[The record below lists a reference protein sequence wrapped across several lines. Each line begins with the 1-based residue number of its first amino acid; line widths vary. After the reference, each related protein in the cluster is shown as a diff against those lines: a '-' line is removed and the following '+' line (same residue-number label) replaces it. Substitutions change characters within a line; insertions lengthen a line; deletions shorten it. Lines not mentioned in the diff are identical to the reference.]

1 MFLADNFQRPS
12 MLKVPAMKAC
22 IRDSSP
28 YVAPRHALLPNNGIT
43 TTGVIH
49 KPETARNRGLTAHA
63 TMKIKANL
71 PFVAE
76 MGLDETIPR
85 RSKHKEQVSSQWP
98 SKYHP
103 TPCERARPQ
112 QFTPSHNFIRLG
124 GS

>member
-1 MFLADNFQRPS
+1 
-12 MLKVPAMKAC
+12 MKAR

-28 YVAPRHALLPNNGIT
+28 YVAPRHAFLPNNGIT

-49 KPETARNRGLTAHA
+49 ESEKTDCAKPWAHG
-63 TMKIKANL
+63 TRYHENQKPICYLL
-71 PFVAE
+71 PKW
-76 MGLDETIPR
+76 GLDGTFPR
-85 RSKHKEQVSSQWP
+85 RSKHKKQVSSQWP
-98 SKYHP
+98 SEYHP